1 MCVFPFRQSLNLLC
15 YITNRL
21 SFLGKINKR
30 KCSHSFMFFVL
41 NATQRER
48 ISSSIAIRQQFI
60 PCIVLYELPLL
71 RCGTFEYLLG
81 NEYDAAFLADL
92 LLENR

>member
-1 MCVFPFRQSLNLLC
+1 
-15 YITNRL
+15 
-21 SFLGKINKR
+21 
-30 KCSHSFMFFVL
+30 MFFVL

-81 NEYDAAFLADL
+81 NE
-92 LLENR
+92 